1 MTEDDI
7 LFLDTMDIELP
18 PLSSTG
24 YVLDIGGG
32 GEGVIGRIEGLQVVA
47 IDCREDELA
56 EAPEGPLKVVMD
68 ARNLQFLDGTFFAA
82 TAFFSLMYFDDETG
96 LQAALAEV
104 FRVLKPGGL
113 FRIWD
118 VDTSTLPESTKT
130 LFAVRIKFIVN
141 GIASETAY
149 GRPWPQKRLDHQ
161 YYRDLAE
168 TAGFVHT
175 DTEARGHTFCSTF
188 RKTRSI

>member
-7 LFLDTMDIELP
+7 LFLDTVDIELP
-18 PLSSTG
+18 PLCGTG

-32 GEGVIGRIEGLQVVA
+32 GEGVIGRMEGLQVVA
-47 IDCREDELA
+47 IDCREDELI

-68 ARNLQFLDGTFFAA
+68 ARDLQFLNGTFFAA
-82 TAFFSLMYFDDETG
+82 TAFFSLMYFDDEAG
-96 LQAALAEV
+96 LQAALAEA

-118 VDTSTLPESTKT
+118 VDTSTLPESSKT

-141 GIASETAY
+141 GVASETAY
-149 GRPWPQKRLDHQ
+149 GRPWPKQTRDQH
-161 YYRDLAE
+161 YYSDLAE
-168 TAGFVHT
+168 AAGFVHV
-175 DTEARGHTFCSTF
+175 DTEERAHTFCSTF
-188 RKTRSI
+188 RKQEA